1 MTDLVFIFGKNWLL
15 SLAELIVHLEDKG
28 LLRELKDYSKMGAV
42 VTTTRA
48 VKDGDIIDIQGA
60 LGGCFKVAR
69 LFHTQELVLM
79 RDAFPSRGTAKR
91 AARNILEGVPWL
103 HEVFGKPRGKKITY
117 GVSTYPSQTREAPV
131 HYVHY
136 TRGMNEYIKKQL
148 LEKGARK
155 ADYIVY
161 DKPDRRDA
169 RRINT
174 SLWPHTIAKHK
185 LLKRPN
191 AEILAVYTE
200 KRLYL
205 ARTIVVYDS
214 MLQQY
219 RDESRPYIS
228 TEISTSPKVCRTLL
242 TLAGAKPGDT
252 VLDPFCGTGTL
263 LMEAALQDMKCI
275 GFDIDG
281 NAVQGA
287 HSNLRWL
294 GKDLGSHINF
304 SIQKGDARKVDKL
317 IRAQVDAVA
326 FEPHLGPLHRKRP
339 MRKQAEK
346 DIAEL
351 TLLYRATLKAIGKV
365 LRPDGRI
372 AMTIPVI
379 LTKDGDVSID
389 LRHMLKGTEFEVYK
403 LLPHH
408 AFRKIDMSK
417 REIDINPNRTI
428 LPERKRGQIV
438 QRAVVMLGRG

>member
-1 MTDLVFIFGKNWLL
+1 MTDLVFIFGKNWML
-15 SLAELIVHLEDKG
+15 SLAELIVYLEDRG

-42 VTTTRA
+42 VTTSRP

-69 LFHTQELVLM
+69 LFHTYPLLLLK
-79 RDAFPSRGTAKR
+79 DAFPNKGTAKR
-91 AARNILEGVPWL
+91 AARNNLEDFPWL

-117 GVSTYPSQTREAPV
+117 GVSTYPSQTREAPA
-131 HYVHY
+131 HYLHF

-148 LEKGARK
+148 LEKGAKK

-161 DKPDRRDA
+161 DKPDQRNP

-191 AEILAVYTE
+191 AEILAVFTE
-200 KRLYL
+200 SSVYL
-205 ARTIVVYDS
+205 ARTIAVYDS

-219 RDESRPYIS
+219 RDESRPFIS
-228 TEISTSPKVCRTLL
+228 AEISTSPKVCRTLL

-252 VLDPFCGTGTL
+252 ILDPFCGSGTL
-263 LMEAALQDMKCI
+263 LMEAALQDMNCI
-275 GFDIDG
+275 GIDIDG
-281 NAVQGA
+281 NAVSGTQR
-287 HSNLRWL
+287 NLIWL
-294 GKDLGSHINF
+294 GKDLGVHINF
-304 SIQKGDARKVDKL
+304 SIQKGDAREADK
-317 IRAQVDAVA
+317 IVHSQVDAVA
-326 FEPHLGPLHRKRP
+326 FEPHLGPLFRKR
-339 MRKQAEK
+339 QNWDEAER
-346 DIAEL
+346 IIVEL
-351 TLLYRATLKAIGKV
+351 TLLYRATLKAIGKI

-379 LTKDGDVSID
+379 LTHKGDISID
-389 LRHMLKGTEFEVYK
+389 IKQMLKGTEFEVYK

-408 AFRKIDMSK
+408 VFSKIDMSK
-417 REIDINPNRTI
+417 REIDINTNRTI